1 MADLIIEIIGWIGM
15 FLVLLA
21 YFLITWKKV
30 DRESKLYH
38 SMNLIGAILLGTN
51 STINGAYPS
60 SFLNVI
66 WILIAV
72 YGLSK
77 GIKLFKK

>member
-1 MADLIIEIIGWIGM
+1 MADLITEIVGWVGM

-30 DRESKLYH
+30 DRESKIYH
-38 SMNLIGAILLGTN
+38 SMNLIGAFFLGVNT
-51 STINGAYPS
+51 TINGAYPS

-66 WILIAV
+66 WILIAI

-77 GIKLFKK
+77 GIKLFK